1 MLTYADALSGAVRR
15 LDKEAFDTTEIAR
28 LVAAFA
34 QVEKLEGSRLRD

>member
-1 MLTYADALSGAVRR
+1 MLTYADVCARR

-34 QVEKLEGSRLRD
+34 QVC